1 MIDVLAVGFYNTSCN
16 VIIVVDT
23 PVCVDFCI
31 NMLQILVVDLLRL
44 LVYTFSV
51 LRDIAKLL
59 LKGNTDL
66 YAHQQNMKISISP
79 TIVTNKF
86 KINYLSDRQKL
97 VSYFNYLIVNE
108 FKYIICLLFFSFCKI
123 LLPIFI
129 GL

>member
-44 LVYTFSV
+44 VVYTFSV

>member
-1 MIDVLAVGFYNTSCN
+1 
-16 VIIVVDT
+16 
-23 PVCVDFCI
+23 
-31 NMLQILVVDLLRL
+31 MLQILVVDLLRL
-44 LVYTFSV
+44 VVYTFSV